1 MIMKCRVQSP
11 EQAVLYLTD
20 CTLATVSTMASK
32 KRRSNCEY
40 RRQIGIAQTGYDW
53 LIGYPETIE
62 ADHESRVKDVR
73 DFYNGSVAEWAK
85 KYEY

>member
-1 MIMKCRVQSP
+1 MKRVESINDILYCSP
-11 EQAVLYLTD
+11 SCQH
-20 CTLATVSTMASK
+20 
-32 KRRSNCEY
+32 
-40 RRQIGIAQTGYDW
+40 GYDW

-62 ADHESRVKDVR
+62 ANHESRVKDVR